1 VPLEERACAVSH
13 EHTMPTGPAALE
25 SDAWSRLWRAGVL
38 HSCSTAIEGN
48 YDGEIAAFWNAR
60 FKGVQARQ
68 RVVDIGTG
76 NGALALLAKR
86 HAAQRG
92 IDFDIHGVDAA
103 DIDPPRWASGA
114 TSFDGITFHALT
126 RMEDLPFEADS
137 VALVTSQYAFEYSRT
152 REPALQEIFR
162 IIGHAGT
169 AAFLLHSSD
178 SLISMT
184 LRQQREACALL
195 FDETRILDLAHQ
207 WVSSLAGPPAS
218 SQGTAQIQQTFQS
231 ASTRL
236 VAAASALPEAAI
248 LRKAFHYL
256 HATLQ
261 QAQGSPWHALQYL
274 ANARDDLEN
283 ERTRLQHLA
292 GAIMDLR
299 ELEGLHQQCIEAGYA
314 SSILRPLDQAAGSRM
329 GWTLVVSP

>member
-1 VPLEERACAVSH
+1 VPLEERARTVNH
-13 EHTMPTGPAALE
+13 EQAMPTGPAPLE

-48 YDGEIAAFWNAR
+48 YDGGIAAFWNAR
-60 FKGVQARQ
+60 FNGLRARQ

-76 NGALALLAKR
+76 NGALVLLAKQ
-86 HAAQRG
+86 HAAKRG

-103 DIDPPRWASGA
+103 DIDPPRWASG
-114 TSFDGITFHALT
+114 TMSFDGIIFHART
-126 RMEDLPFEADS
+126 RMEELPFEAGS

-162 IIGHAGT
+162 IIGHTGT

-184 LRQQREACALL
+184 LRQQHEACALL

-207 WVSSLAGPPAS
+207 WVSSLAGSPPS
-218 SQGTAQIQQTFQS
+218 SQGTAQIQHAFQS

-248 LRKAFHYL
+248 LRKAFQYL
-256 HATLQ
+256 HATLE

-283 ERTRLQHLA
+283 ERTRLQHLS

-299 ELEGLHQQCIEAGYA
+299 ELEGLHGQCIAAGYA
-314 SSILRPLDQAAGSRM
+314 SSLLSPLDQVAGSRM

>member
-1 VPLEERACAVSH
+1 MSH
-13 EHTMPTGPAALE
+13 EHTMPTGPASLE

-60 FKGVQARQ
+60 FDGLQAWQ

-76 NGALALLAKR
+76 NGALALLAKQ
-86 HAAQRG
+86 HAAKRG
-92 IDFDIHGVDAA
+92 IDFDIHGVDVA
-103 DIDPPRWASGA
+103 DIDPPRWASTA
-114 TSFDGITFHALT
+114 TPFDGITFHART
-126 RMEDLPFEADS
+126 RMEDLPFEAGS
-137 VALVTSQYAFEYSRT
+137 VALVTSQYAFEYSRA

-162 IIGHAGT
+162 IIGHTGT
-169 AAFLLHSSD
+169 AAFLLHSAD

-184 LRQQREACALL
+184 LRQQHEACALL
-195 FDETRILDLAHQ
+195 FDETRILNLAHQ
-207 WVSSLAGPPAS
+207 WISSLAGSPAS
-218 SQGTAQIQQTFQS
+218 TSTSQGTAKIQQAFQS

-248 LRKAFHYL
+248 LRKTFHYL
-256 HATLQ
+256 HATLE
-261 QAQGSPWHALQYL
+261 QAQGSPWEALQYL

-283 ERTRLQHLA
+283 ERMRLQHLS
-292 GAIMDLR
+292 GAIMGLR
-299 ELEGLHQQCIEAGYA
+299 ELEGLHGQCIAAGYA
-314 SSILRPLDQAAGSRM
+314 SSLLSPLDQAAGSRM